1 LTHLLQRLSA
11 TPLHP
16 IILAAYPVL
25 ALFARNIEETSP
37 AMMIRPLFV
46 TISLA
51 LLLLGLS
58 WLVLRDRHRAALLAS
73 LGLILFFSYGHVYGS
88 LKAYVRLGEVVGRHR
103 YLALV
108 WATVGIAGALWIRR
122 VRDPG
127 RLTPSLN
134 VLALLLLILP
144 SLQIV
149 SHGGQIPRANLA
161 PERTGDQAPPPR
173 APPPQAPAA
182 MPDIYYIILDAY
194 TRDDIL
200 RMSYGLENEPF
211 LRELEA
217 RGFCVARCSQSNYAR
232 TSLSLGSSLNMA
244 YLEDFFPRDDTIG
257 MSAFI
262 RHNAVRSFLEQAGY
276 RIVAIDSGY
285 PSTQWPDADVYL
297 QPSGLPALRA
307 ASLAGAT
314 PFEGLLFRT
323 TAGAI
328 LLDSGSS
335 LGRSLTALIENS
347 PKVDRYHEI
356 TAVLNALEEA
366 PDLAGPKFV
375 FAHIRI
381 PHDPYIFARDGRFLP
396 DQEAHHPGYP
406 DQVTY
411 LNSRILPIIDGIL
424 ERSAVPPVIVLQGDH
439 GSPELRTDGRRMDIL
454 NGYHLP
460 GDGSRRLYPTVT
472 PVNSFRI
479 IFDHIGT

>member
-1 LTHLLQRLSA
+1 
-11 TPLHP
+11 
-16 IILAAYPVL
+16 
-25 ALFARNIEETSP
+25 
-37 AMMIRPLFV
+37 MMIRPVFV

-51 LLLLGLS
+51 LLLLGLT
-58 WLVLRDRHRAALLAS
+58 WLVSRDRHRAALLAS

-88 LKAYVRLGEVVGRHR
+88 LKAYVLLGEVVGRHR

-134 VLALLLLILP
+134 VLALVLLILP
-144 SLQIV
+144 SLQLVI
-149 SHGGQIPRANLA
+149 HGGQITRANLA
-161 PERTGDQAPPPR
+161 AERTGDQ

-194 TRDDIL
+194 ARDDIL

-217 RGFCVARCSQSNYAR
+217 RGFYVARCSQSNYAR

-335 LGRSLTALIENS
+335 LGRSLAALIENS

-356 TAVLNALEEA
+356 TAVFNALEEA

-406 DQVTY
+406 DQVLY

-439 GSPELRTDGRRMDIL
+439 GSPEFRTDGRRMDIL
-454 NGYHLP
+454 NAYHLP

-479 IFDHIGT
+479 IFDDIFGTEMGRLPDVSYLSLPGSDMQFEVIPMTRSDCEE